1 MSGESRSRATLSRA
15 TLPPLPGVDPVEA
28 PSIDDPGYDEWY
40 QRVAVSPEGV
50 DRMQIWESL
59 HRTPSE
65 RLQILE
71 DTVNEILRLRGG
83 EWPEVR

>member
-1 MSGESRSRATLSRA
+1 
-15 TLPPLPGVDPVEA
+15 
-28 PSIDDPGYDEWY
+28 
-40 QRVAVSPEGV
+40 
-50 DRMQIWESL
+50 MQIWESL